1 MSSTAAASGLVVF
14 LLSVQVI
21 QSQDGWGVTYSPTEV
36 CAVKGSTVY
45 ISCSYT
51 YPSRIQH
58 RDISNRFWFTKEKD
72 GEPVDLRTNSEYSG
86 RVFYSCYE
94 KWCSLMITDL
104 RENDS
109 AEYKFKIMTNQPKD
123 KYTGSPGVTLSVTGL
138 QVEVSRS
145 DSTWSLMK
153 CLISCVLPDRPS
165 YFWYKNGQKI
175 NTGSSLFV
183 IFDSSDNYSC
193 SVSGY
198 EDQRSPSVYAPKLPS
213 VSVSSS
219 AEIVEGSSVTLT
231 CSSDANPAAN
241 YTWYKEDGSLEPPL
255 LSEEPHLVFSS
266 IQSSDSGQYYCRAE
280 NLMGTKRSESISID
294 VKYAPKLPSVSVS
307 SSAEIVEGSSVTLT
321 CSSDANPAANYTWYK
336 KNQTRPHGEGG
347 IYRFTSISSEDR
359 GIYYCKS
366 ENKHGWIDSSSLV
379 VDVQYAPKLPSVS
392 VSSSAEIVE
401 GSSVTL
407 TCSSDANPAAN
418 YTWYKKDVNP
428 DPPLSEEPHLVFSSI
443 QSSDS
448 GQYYCRAENL
458 MGRKR
463 SESIFIDV
471 KYAPKLPSV
480 SVSSSA
486 EIVEGSS
493 VTLTCSSDANPAAN
507 YIWYKKDVNP
517 DPSFSE
523 EPHLVFSSI
532 QSSDS
537 GQYYCRAE
545 NLMGRKRSESIS
557 IDVKYAPKLPSV
569 SVSSSA
575 EIVEGSSVTLTCSSD
590 ANPAA
595 NYTWYKKDE
604 DSPKASGQ
612 IFIITDFRAEHSGSY
627 YCEAQNNR
635 GRSNST
641 SYLIAVSDKTTMIIR
656 YTRWTL
662 VVVIPILLLLVCL
675 WMRKKKALSSTTE
688 PHEPIETVELHSYP
702 EYENNSNSAAQRE
715 DSEEQEDQV

>member
-36 CAVKGSTVY
+36 CALKGSTVE
-45 ISCSYT
+45 IRCSYT

-58 RDISNRFWFTKEKD
+58 RDIRNRFWFTKKKD

-86 RVFYSCYE
+86 RVFYYCYE
-94 KWCSLMITDL
+94 KKWCSLMITDL

-109 AEYKFKIMTNQPKD
+109 AEYKFRFMTNKPGD

-153 CLISCVLPDRPS
+153 CLSSCVLPYRL
-165 YFWYKNGQKI
+165 YYYWYKNGQKI
-175 NTGSSLFV
+175 NTGSSSHSVYFGSL
-183 IFDSSDNYSC
+183 DNYSC
-193 SVSGY
+193 SVRGY

-241 YTWYKEDGSLEPPL
+241 YTWYKKDGSL
-255 LSEEPHLVFSS
+255 
-266 IQSSDSGQYYCRAE
+266 
-280 NLMGTKRSESISID
+280 
-294 VKYAPKLPSVSVS
+294 
-307 SSAEIVEGSSVTLT
+307 
-321 CSSDANPAANYTWYK
+321 
-336 KNQTRPHGEGG
+336 
-347 IYRFTSISSEDR
+347 
-359 GIYYCKS
+359 
-366 ENKHGWIDSSSLV
+366 
-379 VDVQYAPKLPSVS
+379 
-392 VSSSAEIVE
+392 
-401 GSSVTL
+401 
-407 TCSSDANPAAN
+407 
-418 YTWYKKDVNP
+418 
-428 DPPLSEEPHLVFSSI
+428 DPPL
-443 QSSDS
+443 
-448 GQYYCRAENL
+448 
-458 MGRKR
+458 
-463 SESIFIDV
+463 
-471 KYAPKLPSV
+471 
-480 SVSSSA
+480 
-486 EIVEGSS
+486 
-493 VTLTCSSDANPAAN
+493 
-507 YIWYKKDVNP
+507 
-517 DPSFSE
+517 SE

-641 SYLIAVSDKTTMIIR
+641 LHLTVVAAWKSAVVGTT
-656 YTRWTL
+656 TAVL
-662 VVVIPILLLLVCL
+662 LAVVLLAVFL
-675 WMRKKKALSSTTE
+675 WVRRKKSSTQQCDGGERPVNRAQLNMDLVYDVASAPAPRQPEEHLHYSSIRFAQNQEEALYSNIRPAQPHRQTE
-688 PHEPIETVELHSYP
+688 EEEDEEDEEDEEEEEVQYTDIKTDNASSSPRTRRQEDE
-702 EYENNSNSAAQRE
+702 E
-715 DSEEQEDQV
+715 DSSALYSTVNK

>member
-1 MSSTAAASGLVVF
+1 
-14 LLSVQVI
+14 
-21 QSQDGWGVTYSPTEV
+21 
-36 CAVKGSTVY
+36 
-45 ISCSYT
+45 
-51 YPSRIQH
+51 
-58 RDISNRFWFTKEKD
+58 
-72 GEPVDLRTNSEYSG
+72 
-86 RVFYSCYE
+86 
-94 KWCSLMITDL
+94 MITDL

-109 AEYKFKIMTNQPKD
+109 AEYKFRFMINQPGD

-153 CLISCVLPDRPS
+153 CLSSCVLPYYPS
-165 YFWYKNGQKI
+165 YYWYKNGQKI

-183 IFDSSDNYSC
+183 YFGSSDSYSC
-193 SVSGY
+193 SVRGY

-241 YTWYKEDGSLEPPL
+241 YIWYKKDGNPDPP
-255 LSEEPHLVFSS
+255 LSEEPQLVFSS

-336 KNQTRPHGEGG
+336 KNQTRPHGEGD

-401 GSSVTL
+401 DSSVTL
-407 TCSSDANPAAN
+407 TCSSDANPAA
-418 YTWYKKDVNP
+418 K
-428 DPPLSEEPHLVFSSI
+428 
-443 QSSDS
+443 
-448 GQYYCRAENL
+448 
-458 MGRKR
+458 
-463 SESIFIDV
+463 
-471 KYAPKLPSV
+471 
-480 SVSSSA
+480 
-486 EIVEGSS
+486 
-493 VTLTCSSDANPAAN
+493 
-507 YIWYKKDVNP
+507 YIWYKKDGNP

-537 GQYYCRAE
+537 GQYYC
-545 NLMGRKRSESIS
+545 
-557 IDVKYAPKLPSV
+557 
-569 SVSSSA
+569 
-575 EIVEGSSVTLTCSSD
+575 
-590 ANPAA
+590 
-595 NYTWYKKDE
+595 
-604 DSPKASGQ
+604 
-612 IFIITDFRAEHSGSY
+612 
-627 YCEAQNNR
+627 
-635 GRSNST
+635 
-641 SYLIAVSDKTTMIIR
+641 
-656 YTRWTL
+656 
-662 VVVIPILLLLVCL
+662 
-675 WMRKKKALSSTTE
+675 
-688 PHEPIETVELHSYP
+688 
-702 EYENNSNSAAQRE
+702 
-715 DSEEQEDQV
+715 

>member
-36 CAVKGSTVY
+36 CALKGSTVE
-45 ISCSYT
+45 INCSYT

-58 RDISNRFWFTKEKD
+58 RDIRNRFWFTKKKD
-72 GEPVDLRTNSEYSG
+72 REPVDLKTDSEYSG
-86 RVFYSCYE
+86 RVEYRCSE
-94 KWCSLMITDL
+94 KWCSLMIRDL

-109 AEYKFKIMTNQPKD
+109 AEYKFRFMTNQPGG
-123 KYTGSPGVTLSVTGL
+123 KYTGSPGVTLSVTDPRL

-175 NTGSSLFV
+175 NTGSSSRSVNFGSL
-183 IFDSSDNYSC
+183 DNYSC
-193 SVSGY
+193 ALSGY

-219 AEIVEGSSVTLT
+219 AEIVEDSSVTLT

-241 YTWYKEDGSLEPPL
+241 YTWYKE
-255 LSEEPHLVFSS
+255 
-266 IQSSDSGQYYCRAE
+266 
-280 NLMGTKRSESISID
+280 
-294 VKYAPKLPSVSVS
+294 
-307 SSAEIVEGSSVTLT
+307 
-321 CSSDANPAANYTWYK
+321 
-336 KNQTRPHGEGG
+336 NQTR
-347 IYRFTSISSEDR
+347 
-359 GIYYCKS
+359 
-366 ENKHGWIDSSSLV
+366 
-379 VDVQYAPKLPSVS
+379 
-392 VSSSAEIVE
+392 
-401 GSSVTL
+401 
-407 TCSSDANPAAN
+407 
-418 YTWYKKDVNP
+418 
-428 DPPLSEEPHLVFSSI
+428 PLSEEPHLVFSSI

-493 VTLTCSSDANPAAN
+493 VTLTCSSDANPPAN
-507 YIWYKKDVNP
+507 YTWYKENQMKLQGPESVYRFT
-517 DPSFSE
+517 SI
-523 EPHLVFSSI
+523 SSH
-532 QSSDS
+532 DS
-537 GQYYCRAE
+537 GNYHCQSENQYRRI
-545 NLMGRKRSESIS
+545 NSTSLVL
-557 IDVKYAPKLPSV
+557 DVQYAPKLPSV

-590 ANPAA
+590 ANPPA
-595 NYTWYKKDE
+595 NYTWYKKNE

-612 IFIITDFRAEHSGSY
+612 IFNITDFRAEHSGSY

-641 SYLIAVSDKTTMIIR
+641 LHLTVVADKTTMIIR

-688 PHEPIETVELHSYP
+688 PHEPIETVEVRQSYTLILTMRTTQTLQHREKTQRSRKTRCEGQTDHFMWFSSDAVQP
-702 EYENNSNSAAQRE
+702 EG
-715 DSEEQEDQV
+715 DSPGWRQKEVH